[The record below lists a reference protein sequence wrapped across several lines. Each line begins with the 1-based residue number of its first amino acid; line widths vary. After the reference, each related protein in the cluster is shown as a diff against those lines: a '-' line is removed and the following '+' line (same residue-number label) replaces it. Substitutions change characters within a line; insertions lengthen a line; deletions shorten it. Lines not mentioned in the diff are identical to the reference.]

1 MALTRRLLECD
12 FSGVSQGRDYIRH
25 PARMPIEVKCSSSL
39 AQLNLQLNNVSE
51 GGLSFVSPNAFHRGS
66 VVDIKIPVRPVFRVH
81 GVVQWCRALT
91 EGFELGVEFLD
102 RDDAYR
108 VRMVQQVC
116 RIEMYRQELQLRSGK
131 RVSKERA
138 SKEWIEKYAESFPK

>member
-1 MALTRRLLECD
+1 MTLTRRSLGSDISDTSHDRE
-12 FSGVSQGRDYIRH
+12 YIRH
-25 PARMPIEVKCSSSL
+25 PACMPIDVKCSSSL

-81 GVVQWCRALT
+81 AVVQWCRAVS

-116 RIEMYRQELQLRSGK
+116 RIEMYRDELQLRSGK
-131 RVSKERA
+131 RVSREQA
-138 SKEWIEKYAESFPK
+138 SKEWIAKYAESFPY